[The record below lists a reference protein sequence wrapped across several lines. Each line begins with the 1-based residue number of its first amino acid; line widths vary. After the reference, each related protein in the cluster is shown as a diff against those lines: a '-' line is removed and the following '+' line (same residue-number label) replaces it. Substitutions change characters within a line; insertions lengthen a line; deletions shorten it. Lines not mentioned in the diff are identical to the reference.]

1 MPLKLSGRIT
11 GLLCGAALAG
21 LLPMSASAD
30 DTKVITSWDLQT
42 QERTVATIRD
52 AADRFE
58 ASHPGFKVEDSHI
71 ANDAYKTKLKIAFG
85 ANEAPLVFS
94 TSWGGGP
101 LREYIKAGNVTNLT
115 PYLEKNKEFADRFLP
130 SQFLACQV

>member
-1 MPLKLSGRIT
+1 MQLKLSSRIAS
-11 GLLCGAALAG
+11 LLCGVAMAG

-42 QERTVATIRD
+42 QERTVSTIRD

-58 ASHPGFKVEDSHI
+58 AANPGFKVEDAHI

-85 ANEAPLVFS
+85 ANEAPCVF

-101 LREYIKAGNVTNLT
+101 LREYIKAGNVTDLT
-115 PYLEKNKEFADRFLP
+115 PVSGKA
-130 SQFLACQV
+130 